1 VERYSDSVVTDMAKR
16 RSIKR
21 ALRRADKPPPPEHDA
36 LPDLLFVVD
45 SKGRICDLHPDFGT
59 LFRLPSANFVGRT
72 VSDFLP
78 ETTAAIISDAI
89 AEARQRG
96 MNRGSVYPLDTPTG
110 LRWFEL
116 SIVPW
121 QGDKVP
127 QGSLIAVAR
136 DITKRKL
143 AEDDAREKELALR
156 ESEEHLRTV
165 ADFTFNWENWFDPSG
180 ALLWVSPSVE
190 RVTGYSPE
198 DCYRMTGFFEP
209 LVYEEDRED
218 FRREFAVAAAGASGE
233 GITFRFRRKDGEM
246 RWASAS
252 YRSVLDVK
260 GRRIGHRSCVL
271 DITER
276 RQAETALRQSE
287 EMSRAILEQAAE
299 GFVLINERGILS
311 VWNLAMEKLSGV
323 DRVDVL
329 GRFIWDVQFELSVFL
344 EQKTKELHAQL
355 KQKWH
360 ETLRTGQSST
370 LRKPV
375 EATIMRADGESRT
388 YERVL
393 FPIDIGNRRM
403 FGCLIHETTERNCT
417 EEALRTSQ
425 ARLRALSHRIESV
438 REETQ
443 SQIAREIHDS
453 IGQSVSGIAMSLG
466 WIARM
471 LSPTVDSEVSQ
482 ELKDMETVLSGL
494 TTKVQEMTMRL
505 RPQILDDLGLKE
517 AITVEVQ
524 GFSER
529 TNIQGTV
536 SVSLPPQ
543 ALDAAGNTAV
553 FRICQ
558 EALTN
563 VYRHAK
569 ATAVLIVLYE
579 QEDRILFAVSDNG
592 CGITD
597 EQVRAPKS
605 LGILGMQERALAL
618 GGEIDFTGQ
627 PGAGTTVTLSLP
639 IARKS
644 GNRRRRP
651 L

>member
-1 VERYSDSVVTDMAKR
+1 MERYSDSVVTDMIKR

-21 ALRRADKPPPPEHDA
+21 TLRKADKPPPPELDA

-72 VSDFLP
+72 VRDFLP
-78 ETTAAIISDAI
+78 ETAATIISDAI

-96 MNRGSVYPLDTPTG
+96 MHRGSVYPLDTPTG

-121 QGDKVP
+121 HSDEVP
-127 QGSLIAVAR
+127 KGSLIAVAR

-143 AEDDAREKELALR
+143 AEDDAREKALALR
-156 ESEEHLRTV
+156 E
-165 ADFTFNWENWFDPSG
+165 
-180 ALLWVSPSVE
+180 
-190 RVTGYSPE
+190 
-198 DCYRMTGFFEP
+198 
-209 LVYEEDRED
+209 
-218 FRREFAVAAAGASGE
+218 
-233 GITFRFRRKDGEM
+233 
-246 RWASAS
+246 
-252 YRSVLDVK
+252 
-260 GRRIGHRSCVL
+260 
-271 DITER
+271 
-276 RQAETALRQSE
+276 SE
-287 EMSRAILEQAAE
+287 EMSRAILEQAVE

-311 VWNLAMEKLSGV
+311 VWNLAMERLSGV
-323 DRVDVL
+323 DRADVL

-360 ETLRTGQSST
+360 DILRTGQSSA

-375 EATIMRADGESRT
+375 EDTIMRIDGESRT

-425 ARLRALSHRIESV
+425 ARLRALSRRRESV

-453 IGQSVSGIAMSLG
+453 IGQSVSGISMSLG
-466 WIARM
+466 WIARR
-471 LSPTVDSEVSQ
+471 LSQTADSEVSR
-482 ELKDMETVLSGL
+482 ELKDMEAVLSGL
-494 TTKVQEMTMRL
+494 TSKVQEMTMRL
-505 RPQILDDLGLKE
+505 RPRILDDLGLKE
-517 AITVEVQ
+517 AITAEVQ
-524 GFSER
+524 GFAER
-529 TNIQGTV
+529 TNIQCTV
-536 SVSLPPQ
+536 SVSLPPH
-543 ALDAAGNTAV
+543 ALDDAGNTAI

-579 QEDRILFAVSDNG
+579 QGGRILFAVSDNG